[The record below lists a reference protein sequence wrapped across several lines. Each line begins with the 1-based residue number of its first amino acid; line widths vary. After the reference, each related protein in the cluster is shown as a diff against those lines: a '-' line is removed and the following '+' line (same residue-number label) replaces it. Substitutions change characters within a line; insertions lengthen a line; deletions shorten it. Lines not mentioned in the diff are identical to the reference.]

1 MLIHDAARPLLDRA
15 VIERLLEALEASAGR
30 PATGFSMAGGGAAS
44 DPWCQIRADML
55 GRPIRRLKTLDAGV
69 LGAAILAG
77 VGASCFPSIDA
88 AANRPAIR
96 PTAADST

>member
-1 MLIHDAARPLLDRA
+1 
-15 VIERLLEALEASAGR
+15 
-30 PATGFSMAGGGAAS
+30 MAGGGAAA

-77 VGASCFPSIDA
+77 VGAGCFPSIDA
-88 AANRPAIR
+88 AASSLVVTDRLFEPDPSRRDRMDFLYGEYRALY
-96 PTAADST
+96 AALKPLNAARAAFSGW